1 MQLSSSDKKY
11 LLREARHAI
20 ETILR
25 MTEPSHDE
33 PQSRELLEAHGTF
46 VTLRMSDGEERKLRG
61 CMGVVAAT
69 QPLIEAVRDSAVS
82 AATRD
87 PRFPR
92 LTADELRACTI
103 EISVLSKMIPCTP
116 EEVEPGRD
124 GVMITYGP
132 ASGLLLP
139 QVAVEQGWNRVTLL
153 DHVCV
158 KAGVQP
164 GCWKDDR
171 ATLHRFTATVFA
183 EDEPFD

>member
-1 MQLSSSDKKY
+1 MQLNASEKTY

-20 ETILR
+20 EAILGIAA
-25 MTEPSHDE
+25 PSHEE
-33 PQSRELLEAHGTF
+33 PQSRELLEPHGAF
-46 VTLRMSDGEERKLRG
+46 VTLRTREGKDLKLRG

-69 QPLIEAVRDSAVS
+69 RPLIEAVRDSAVS
-82 AATRD
+82 AATAD

-92 LTADELRACTI
+92 LTPNELRACTM
-103 EISVLSKMIPCTP
+103 EISVLSKMIACTP
-116 EEVEPGRD
+116 NEVEPGRD

-139 QVAVEQGWNRVTLL
+139 QVAVEQGWDRVTLL
-153 DHVCV
+153 DHLCV
-158 KAGVQP
+158 KAGAQP

-171 ATLHRFTATVFA
+171 ATLQRFTATVFA